1 MRDIRNNPLPCF
13 TCDNQCLG
21 VVPWPAPLAGF
32 PAVDV
37 IDHSIS
43 LFDRN
48 PAVDLGG
55 SGREHGKLHLGH
67 IILLSN
73 DRTPRQLLFGLF
85 QISSWTKIPRV
96 EIRSF
101 EIDQRTSSLDPVA
114 LADNQLKPRPE
125 IAN

>member
-1 MRDIRNNPLPCF
+1 VLKHRKV
-13 TCDNQCLG
+13 T
-21 VVPWPAPLAGF
+21 
-32 PAVDV
+32 VDV

-55 SGREHGKLHLGH
+55 SGREHGKLHLWH

-73 DRTPRQLLFGLF
+73 DRTHRQLLFGLF

-101 EIDQRTSSLDPVA
+101 DIRLVLDPVSPEP
-114 LADNQLKPRPE
+114 LQLCFDPSHQATARRRRPE
-125 IAN
+125 GL